1 MKKIKILKKIFFLSL
16 FGLFLANNSR
26 ANWIDGISE
35 AGTFGLPDNTPS
47 GILDTVIGWLLFI
60 TSFIA
65 VLAIIISG
73 LMIVLSG
80 GDKDMA
86 EKGKKGVQY
95 SVIGLIVI
103 ILAYVIITTVYS
115 LLV

>member
-1 MKKIKILKKIFFLSL
+1 
-16 FGLFLANNSR
+16 
-26 ANWIDGISE
+26 
-35 AGTFGLPDNTPS
+35 
-47 GILDTVIGWLLFI
+47 
-60 TSFIA
+60 
-65 VLAIIISG
+65 
-73 LMIVLSG
+73 MIVLSG